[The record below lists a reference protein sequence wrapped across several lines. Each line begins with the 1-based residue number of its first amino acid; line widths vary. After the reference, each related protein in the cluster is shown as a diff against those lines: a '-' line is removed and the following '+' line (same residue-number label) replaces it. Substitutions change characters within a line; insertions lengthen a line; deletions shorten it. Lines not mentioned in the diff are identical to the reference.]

1 MPLSSLTAH
10 AGGADPGDRTRGDLC
25 PGVLRPWPADDGALV
40 RVRLV
45 GGRTTGQ
52 QLCALS
58 DVAVRHGD
66 GDLHLTTRANLQL
79 RGLPL
84 DGDRLPDAVVAEIEA
99 TGLLPSRAHDVARN
113 VMVSPLTGLRGGR
126 ADLRPVADELD
137 RLLRAVPTLGALP
150 GRFLHVL
157 DDGRGDLVELDG
169 LVRRGPDLG
178 LVALDRRTAQLRHGR
193 RGWGEVLPL
202 DEAASALVALAAR
215 FVAVR
220 GDGPTAPWHV
230 DELPEP
236 LAPDHPRDARTRVR
250 TDPLPHD
257 GAHVAVPG
265 GVLTPGLVARL
276 AARGDDLVV
285 TPWHGVVVAHE
296 AAQPQSAQPQSAQ
309 PESAP
314 PEEPS

>member
-1 MPLSSLTAH
+1 MPLPSPTDRPA
-10 AGGADPGDRTRGDLC
+10 ATVDRTRGDLC
-25 PGVLRPWPADDGALV
+25 PGVLRPWPAEDGALV

-45 GGRTTGQ
+45 GGRITAR
-52 QLCALS
+52 QLRALS
-58 DVAVRHGD
+58 GVAARHGD
-66 GDLHLTTRANLQL
+66 GRLHLTTRANLQL

-84 DGDRLPDAVVAEIEA
+84 DGERLPTEVVAEIEA
-99 TGLLPSRAHDVARN
+99 TGLLPSRDHDVARN

-157 DDGRGDLVELDG
+157 DDGRGDLVDLDG

-178 LVALDRRTAQLRHGR
+178 LVALDGHTAQLRHGR
-193 RGWGEVLPL
+193 DGWGEVLPL
-202 DEAASALVALAAR
+202 DEAAAALVALAAR

-220 GDGPTAPWHV
+220 GEGPTAPWHV
-230 DELPEP
+230 EELAEP
-236 LAPDHPRDARTRVR
+236 IAADHPRDPRTHVR
-250 TDPLPHD
+250 ADPLPHG

-265 GVLTPGLVARL
+265 GVLDPDLVDHL

-285 TPWHGVVVAHE
+285 TPWHGVVVARE
-296 AAQPQSAQPQSAQ
+296 VVPQQP
-309 PESAP
+309 AP

>member
-1 MPLSSLTAH
+1 MPLPSLSRPA
-10 AGGADPGDRTRGDLC
+10 AGPTTGPAAEPALADRTRGDLC

-40 RVRLV
+40 RVRLI
-45 GGRTTGQ
+45 GGRTTGA
-52 QLCALS
+52 QLRALAA
-58 DVAVRHGD
+58 VAERHGD

-84 DGDRLPDAVVAEIEA
+84 DGDRLPDEVVAEIEQ
-99 TGLLPSRAHDVARN
+99 TGVLPSRAHDVARN

-137 RLLRAVPTLGALP
+137 HLLRAVPTLGALP
-150 GRFLHVL
+150 GRFVHVL
-157 DDGRGDLVELDG
+157 DDGRGDLVDLTG

-178 LVALDRRTAQLRHGR
+178 LVALDAHTVQLRHGR
-193 RGWGEVLPL
+193 DGWGEVVPL
-202 DEAASALVALAAR
+202 DAAASALVALAAR

-220 GDGPTAPWHV
+220 GEGPAAPWHV

-236 LAPDHPRDARTRVR
+236 LTADRPRDPRTHVR
-250 TDPLPHD
+250 TAALPHG

-265 GVLTPGLVARL
+265 GVLTPDLVARL

-285 TPWHGVVVAHE
+285 TPWHGVLVAREVDPHDP
-296 AAQPQSAQPQSAQ
+296 AV
-309 PESAP
+309 